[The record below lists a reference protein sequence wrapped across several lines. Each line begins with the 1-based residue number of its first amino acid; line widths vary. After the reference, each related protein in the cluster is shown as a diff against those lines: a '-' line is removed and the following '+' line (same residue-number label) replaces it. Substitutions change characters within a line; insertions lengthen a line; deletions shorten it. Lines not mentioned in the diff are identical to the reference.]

1 MRTGDWP
8 FPPNWEEGLHAWLLF
23 NLHFWRRNT
32 AKHDV
37 QRYGRSI
44 FDGWTLGCTENFVAC
59 DYETLRGGG
68 GFFAATHDEGAKA
81 SCEEG
86 RVNGGLQIFEGC
98 DHLYVLLVFQC
109 I

>member
-1 MRTGDWP
+1 
-8 FPPNWEEGLHAWLLF
+8 
-23 NLHFWRRNT
+23 
-32 AKHDV
+32 
-37 QRYGRSI
+37 
-44 FDGWTLGCTENFVAC
+44 VAC

-68 GFFAATHDEGAKA
+68 GCSAATHDEGAKA

-109 I
+109 ISIFSSRSDSALLEKSFDAILCNDY